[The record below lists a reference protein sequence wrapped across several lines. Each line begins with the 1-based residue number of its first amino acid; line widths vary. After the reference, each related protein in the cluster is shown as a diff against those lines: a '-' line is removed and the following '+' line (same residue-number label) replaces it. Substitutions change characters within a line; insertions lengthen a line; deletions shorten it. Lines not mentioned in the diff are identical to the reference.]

1 MFTHYSAS
9 AVSFSRLALRGGRRM
24 LTAVALP
31 LTLGLTIPLA
41 LTACSSNSSSLLDAP
56 AANVQTGQ
64 LPAKPAAAST
74 AEQAQ
79 LKAALKNCPT
89 TAEPTKSIAVA
100 AMIEQAKTASAAP
113 KAGQMSKTESD
124 CLAARVK
131 AQLIATSSQQSPANA
146 PVGQVVPSKGTDLT
160 IDFDS
165 ETAPISPKDKR
176 AIADMLAKKGSSAS
190 KVRIF
195 AGRGGNGNMFD
206 QAVVAQKR
214 ANRVKELLPPSM
226 VVSVEF
232 DPQQID
238 DTVRI
243 EFVDKT

>member
-1 MFTHYSAS
+1 MAKKYRTFADSYAISPRHVGPTL
-9 AVSFSRLALRGGRRM
+9 V
-24 LTAVALP
+24 VAL
-31 LTLGLTIPLA
+31 LLA
-41 LTACSSNSSSLLDAP
+41 ACSNSSNPLLEP
-56 AANVQTGQ
+56 PTPLQTGQ
-64 LPAKPAAAST
+64 IQAKSPAAST
-74 AEQAQ
+74 TEQAL
-79 LKAALKNCPT
+79 LKTAIRNCPT
-89 TAEPTKSIAVA
+89 TAEPAKTIGVA
-100 AMIEQAKTASAAP
+100 AMLEQAKTTSDAP
-113 KAGQMSKTESD
+113 KSNQMSKAESD

-131 AQLIATSSQQSPANA
+131 AQLVATSSPAPAA
-146 PVGQVVPSKGTDLT
+146 PSGPSKGSDLT

-176 AIADMLAKKGSSAS
+176 AIADMLAKRAATTG

-195 AGRGGNGNMFD
+195 AGRGGKGNMFD

-214 ANRVKELLPPSM
+214 ANHVKQLLPPSM
-226 VVSVEF
+226 VVSLEF

>member
-1 MFTHYSAS
+1 MIKHYSTFTTAYTTSSLRTSS
-9 AVSFSRLALRGGRRM
+9 ALCLAL
-24 LTAVALP
+24 
-31 LTLGLTIPLA
+31 GLA
-41 LTACSSNSSSLLDAP
+41 ACSNSSNPLLQP
-56 AANVQTGQ
+56 PTSVQTGQ
-64 LPAKPAAAST
+64 IPAKNSATSAN
-74 AEQAQ
+74 EQAL
-79 LKAALKNCPT
+79 LKTAIKNCPT
-89 TAEPTKSIAVA
+89 TAEPAKTMGVA
-100 AMIEQAKTASAAP
+100 ALLEQAKAAP
-113 KAGQMSKTESD
+113 DAPKSNPMSKAESD

-131 AQLIATSSQQSPANA
+131 AQLMATSGQPAA
-146 PVGQVVPSKGTDLT
+146 TQTGPGVPSKGTDLT

-176 AIADMLAKKGSSAS
+176 AIAEMLTKRAGTTD

-195 AGRGGNGNMFD
+195 AGRGGKGNMFD

-214 ANRVKELLPPSM
+214 ANHVKQLLPASM

>member
-1 MFTHYSAS
+1 MFPSNPAS
-9 AVSFSRLALRGGRRM
+9 VQACIGIARRSG
-24 LTAVALP
+24 VALSVA
-31 LTLGLTIPLA
+31 LLLSAA
-41 LTACSSNSSSLLDAP
+41 LTGCSSNSSPLLAP
-56 AANVQTGQ
+56 PPKDLQTGQ
-64 LPAKPAAAST
+64 LPTKAPAGSV

-79 LKAALKNCPT
+79 LKAIIKNCPT
-89 TAEPTKSIAVA
+89 IAEPAQNIGVA
-100 AMIEQAKTASAAP
+100 AMLEQAKASPDAP
-113 KAGQMSKTESD
+113 KPAQMSKADSE

-131 AQLIATSSQQSPANA
+131 AQLMATSTQPSPAA
-146 PVGQVVPSKGTDLT
+146 STGSVVPSKGTDLT

-165 ETAPISPKDKR
+165 DTTPVSPKDKR
-176 AIADMLAKKGSSAS
+176 TITDFVSKKSNAAR

-195 AGRGGNGNMFD
+195 AGRGGKGNMFD

-214 ANRVKELLPPSM
+214 ANHVKQLLPPGM

>member
-1 MFTHYSAS
+1 MFNNCSAFPGAWHRKAYCVGA
-9 AVSFSRLALRGGRRM
+9 AVSVALAL
-24 LTAVALP
+24 A
-31 LTLGLTIPLA
+31 
-41 LTACSSNSSSLLDAP
+41 ACSNSSSPLLVP
-56 AANVQTGQ
+56 PSNIQTGQ
-64 LPAKPAAAST
+64 IPAKVPAASV

-79 LKAALKNCPT
+79 LKAVLKNCPT
-89 TAEPTKSIAVA
+89 IAEPAKNIGVA
-100 AMIEQAKTASAAP
+100 AMLEQAKAAP
-113 KAGQMSKTESD
+113 DAPKPTQMSKAESE

-131 AQLIATSSQQSPANA
+131 AQLMATSNQQA
-146 PVGQVVPSKGTDLT
+146 PVTAPGSVVPSKGTDLT

-176 AIADMLAKKGSSAS
+176 AIAEMVSKKAAASS
-190 KVRIF
+190 KVLIF
-195 AGRGGNGNMFD
+195 AGRGGKGNMFD

-214 ANRVKELLPPSM
+214 ANHVKQLLPPGM